1 MQPRMQRKYML
12 GAFKAAKQALE
23 RRSKKRSGSTEPA
36 EKDAAG
42 NRRIIDAL
50 KK

>member
-23 RRSKKRSGSTEPA
+23 RRSRKRAGS
-36 EKDAAG
+36 KSQKQGDAG
-42 NRRIIDAL
+42 NRRLIDTL
-50 KK
+50 RK